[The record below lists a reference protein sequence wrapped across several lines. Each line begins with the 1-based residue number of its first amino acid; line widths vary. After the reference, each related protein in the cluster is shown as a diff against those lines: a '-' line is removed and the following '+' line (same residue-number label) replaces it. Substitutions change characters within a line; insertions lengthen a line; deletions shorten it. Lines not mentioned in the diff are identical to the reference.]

1 MSAGALDRKDDFRL
15 KIQVRILVQYECL
28 LGIGF
33 CQPAKQQIPRAIMPP
48 FGMTNNSEDRY
59 DRILQNAPRMQCDC
73 TATVRVCPH
82 CYRYDV
88 CACAPAVIP

>member
-15 KIQVRILVQYECL
+15 KISGQDLVRYECL

-33 CQPAKQQIPRAIMPP
+33 CQPAKQQIPRAIMPR
-48 FGMTNNSEDRY
+48 FGMTNHSEDRY
-59 DRILQNAPRMQCDC
+59 DRILQNATRMHCDC

-82 CYRYDV
+82 RYRYDV
-88 CACAPAVIP
+88 CASAPAVIP